1 MGKSRKPKNQT
12 LQLIS
17 HWLVYALFRCIEGLL
32 WLLPVEMVWY
42 LGRILGTIGFYVSPK
57 YRNLAKHNLRIAF
70 GREKKE
76 HWIHHTAKAHFQ
88 SLISNVL
95 CGFKLPMMSQAE
107 VEKRVTVE
115 GIHHTH
121 KAMAAG
127 KPILYLVCHLS
138 CWEILTQVPSLFVF
152 GRQPATVYQPLRN
165 PFLNALLI
173 RRRRKLGYTLFDRQD
188 GFTGPMKHMKEG
200 GCLGVLVDQHAGDHG
215 VWAPFFDRLASTTP
229 IAAMMAHRARG
240 VLMPLAIYDDGPGRW
255 RMVCSA
261 PVVSPEAKQTVEG
274 LTTEMNRR
282 VEEMVRRQPENWF
295 WVHNRWKLPKPRFL
309 LHDYK
314 RGIALPAGY
323 DPARLQPFELLVR
336 TPNWLGD
343 ACMAFPAVRA
353 MKAGRPD
360 LKLTVFGPEK
370 LRELWESQPEVDRYI
385 GKANKEGLF
394 SVARRIKKTGVRFD
408 AAILLTNSTR
418 STLEFWLAGIP
429 RLVGYKGSLR
439 SRLLTQIIKEPKKVE
454 GPPMHHT
461 LRYLHVARSCGAD
474 TSASLQPPVSSVQSS
489 VSGVQAGSSLNTEN
503 GRLKTVLRIGICAGA
518 EYGQAKRWPMDRF
531 AAVMKQVSAGHP
543 QIEWAFYGA
552 PGEAAMGEQLSQ
564 MVGPEVPHVNLVGKT
579 KLSGLIEQLRGC
591 TLLVTNDTGTM
602 HLAAALGVPTV
613 SIFGSTEPVLTGPLG
628 PQHTVIRHHVP
639 CSPCFKRECPFG
651 HYDCMTLV
659 TPARVAAAVEERLAK
674 TT

>member
-1 MGKSRKPKNQT
+1 MGKASKKNKTGNKT
-12 LQLIS
+12 LQMIS
-17 HWLVYALFRCIEGLL
+17 HWLVYALFRCIEGTL
-32 WLLPVEMVWY
+32 WLMPVELVWY
-42 LGRILGTIGFYVSPK
+42 VGRILGSIAFYVSGK
-57 YRNLAKHNLRIAF
+57 YRRLAKHNLRIAF
-70 GREKKE
+70 GRERDE
-76 HWIHHTAKAHFQ
+76 HWIHHTAKKHFQ
-88 SLISNVL
+88 SLFSNTL
-95 CGFKLPMMSQAE
+95 CGFKLPMMPQAE
-107 VEKRVTVE
+107 VERRVTVE
-115 GIHHTH
+115 GMQHTH
-121 KAMAAG
+121 EAMAQG

-200 GCLGVLVDQHAGDHG
+200 GCLGVLVDQHSGDHG
-215 VWAPFFDRLASTTP
+215 IWVPFFDRLASTTP
-229 IAAMMAHRARG
+229 IAAMMAHRSRG
-240 VLMPLAIYDDGPGRW
+240 VLMPMAIYDDGPGRW

-261 PVVSPEAKQTVEG
+261 PVDSGEAKQTVEG
-274 LTTEMNRR
+274 LTVAMNRV
-282 VEEMVRRQPENWF
+282 VEQMVRRQPENWF
-295 WVHNRWKLPKPRFL
+295 WVHNRWKLPRPRFL

-314 RGIALPAGY
+314 RGIAFPAGY
-323 DPARLQPFELLVR
+323 DPAKLQPFELLVR
-336 TPNWLGD
+336 SPNWLGD

-360 LKLTVFGPEK
+360 CKITVFGPEK

-394 SVARRIKKTGVRFD
+394 SVARRIKAAGVRFD

-418 STLEFWLAGIP
+418 STLEFWLADIP

-439 SRLLTQIIKEPKKVE
+439 SRLLTQIVNEPKKVL

-461 LRYLHVARSCGAD
+461 LRYLHVSRTCGAQTEGWD
-474 TSASLQPPVSSVQSS
+474 AILPVNTPP
-489 VSGVQAGSSLNTEN
+489 AGA
-503 GRLKTVLRIGICAGA
+503 GLKIGICAGA

-531 AAVMKQVSAGHP
+531 AGVMKQVSAKHP
-543 QIEWAFYGA
+543 QTSWSFYGA
-552 PGEAAMGEQLSQ
+552 PGEAKMGEELSQ
-564 MVGPEVPHVNLVGKT
+564 MVGSGVQHTNLVGKT
-579 KLSGLIEQLRGC
+579 RLSELITELRSC
-591 TLLVTNDTGTM
+591 HLLVTNDTGTM

-651 HYDCMTLV
+651 HYECMTQV
-659 TPARVAAAVEERLAK
+659 TPEQVSLAVEQRIAAL
-674 TT
+674 